1 MENRFYITIGR
12 EKGAGGL
19 EIAKRLSEELG
30 IPQYDK
36 QLLDIAAKESGLC
49 KEVFANIDEKR
60 GSKFISGFFS
70 GIMGSLYSEYGASSG
85 INREE
90 LFRIQSSCIIDIANQ
105 GSAIFVGRCA
115 DYILR
120 ERNRCL
126 NVFITA
132 KGEDRVER
140 LLQNNKIKDAE
151 KYTREEMIELLE
163 KSDSKRESYY
173 NYFTYKKWGAASSYD
188 VCLNSSLLGTEG
200 CVRTIIDILK
210 AKGWSKQ

>member
-1 MENRFYITIGR
+1 METRIYITIGR
-12 EKGAGGL
+12 EKGSGGL
-19 EIAKRLSEELG
+19 EIAQTLSEEFG

-36 QLLDIAAKESGLC
+36 QLIDEAAKESGLC
-49 KEVFANIDEKR
+49 KELFANMDERR

-70 GIMGSLYSEYGASSG
+70 GIMGSLYSEYGTSSG

-90 LFRIQSSCIIDIANQ
+90 LFRIQSETILNIANE

-120 ERNRCL
+120 ERINCL

-132 KGEDRVER
+132 TPEDRIER
-140 LLQNNKIKDAE
+140 LLEHNKIKNAE
-151 KYTREEMIELLE
+151 RYSREEMKELLE

-173 NYFTYKKWGAASSYD
+173 NYFTYKQWGAAASYD
-188 VCLNSSLLGTEG
+188 VCLNSSLLGVDG
-200 CVRTIIDILK
+200 CVKVISDIIK
-210 AKGWSKQ
+210 GKGWNK

>member
-1 MENRFYITIGR
+1 METKFYITIGR

-19 EIAKRLSEELG
+19 EIAKRLSEEFG

-49 KEVFANIDEKR
+49 KELFAQIDERR

-70 GIMGSLYSEYGASSG
+70 GIMGSLYSEYGTSSG
-85 INREE
+85 INRED
-90 LFRIQSSCIIDIANQ
+90 LFRIQSDSIIKIANE

-120 ERNRCL
+120 ERINCL

-132 KGEDRVER
+132 NVEDRINR
-140 LLQNNKIKDAE
+140 LLECGKIPNAE
-151 KYTREEMIELLE
+151 KYSKEEIEELLE
-163 KSDSKRESYY
+163 KSDNKREGYY
-173 NYFTYKKWGAASSYD
+173 NYFTYKQWGAASSYD
-188 VCLNSSLLGTEG
+188 LCLNSTLLGIEG
-200 CVRTIIDILK
+200 CVKIISEIIRG
-210 AKGWSKQ
+210 KGWSK

>member
-1 MENRFYITIGR
+1 METKFYITIGR
-12 EKGAGGL
+12 EKGSGGL
-19 EIAKRLSEELG
+19 EIAQKLAEEFG

-36 QLLDIAAKESGLC
+36 QLLDEAAKESGLC
-49 KEVFANIDEKR
+49 KEIFADIDEKR

-90 LFRIQSSCIIDIANQ
+90 LFRIQSETIMKIANE

-120 ERNRCL
+120 ERNNCL

-132 KGEDRVER
+132 TPEDRIER
-140 LLQNNKIKDAE
+140 LLEHNKIKNAE
-151 KYTREEMIELLE
+151 KYSKEEMEELLE
-163 KSDSKRESYY
+163 KSDSKRENYY
-173 NYFTYKKWGAASSYD
+173 NYFTYKQWGAAASYD
-188 VCLNSSLLGTEG
+188 ICLNSSLLGIDG
-200 CVRTIIDILK
+200 CVKIISEIIK
-210 AKGWSKQ
+210 GKGWNK

>member
-36 QLLDIAAKESGLC
+36 QLLDIAAQESGLC

-90 LFRIQSSCIIDIANQ
+90 LFRIQSSCIVDIANQ
-105 GSAIFVGRCA
+105 GPAIFVGRCA

-120 ERNRCL
+120 ERANCL

-132 KGEDRVER
+132 TGEDRVGR
-140 LLQNNKIKDAE
+140 LLEHNKIKDAE

-163 KSDSKRESYY
+163 KSDSRRESYY

-200 CVRTIIDILK
+200 CVKVIVDIIRG
-210 AKGWSKQ
+210 KGWIR

>member
-1 MENRFYITIGR
+1 METKFYITIGR

-19 EIAKRLSEELG
+19 EIANKLSQEFG

-36 QLLDIAAKESGLC
+36 KLLDRAAQESGLC
-49 KEVFANIDEKR
+49 KELFADIDEKR

-90 LFRIQSSCIIDIANQ
+90 LFRIQSESIIKIANE
-105 GSAIFVGRCA
+105 GSAIFIGRCA

-120 ERNRCL
+120 ERANCL

-132 KGEDRVER
+132 AADDRVER
-140 LLQNNKIKDAE
+140 LLECNKIPNAE
-151 KYTREEMIELLE
+151 KYTKDELKELLE

-173 NYFTYKKWGAASSYD
+173 NYFTYKQWGAASSYD
-188 VCLNSSLLGTEG
+188 LCLNSSLLGIDG
-200 CVRTIIDILK
+200 CVKVISDIIRS
-210 AKGWSKQ
+210 KGWSK

>member
-1 MENRFYITIGR
+1 METKFYITIGR

-19 EIAKRLSEELG
+19 EIAKRLSEEFG
-30 IPQYDK
+30 IPAYNK
-36 QLLDIAAKESGLC
+36 ELLDEAAKESGMC
-49 KEVFANIDEKR
+49 KEIFADIDERR

-90 LFRIQSSCIIDIANQ
+90 LFRIQSNCIINMANE

-120 ERNRCL
+120 ERANCL

-132 KGEDRVER
+132 SGDDKVDR
-140 LLQNNKIKDAE
+140 LLECNKIANAE
-151 KYTREEMIELLE
+151 KYTREEMVELLE
-163 KSDSKRESYY
+163 KSDNKRASYY
-173 NYFTYKKWGAASSYD
+173 NYFTYKQWGAAASYD
-188 VCLNSSLLGTEG
+188 LCLNSSLLGIEG
-200 CVRTIIDILK
+200 CVKVIADIIK
-210 AKGWSKQ
+210 SKGWSK

>member
-1 MENRFYITIGR
+1 METRFYITIGR

-19 EIAKRLSEELG
+19 EIAKKLSEEFG

-36 QLLDIAAKESGLC
+36 QLLDVAAKESGLC
-49 KEVFANIDEKR
+49 KELFADIDERR

-90 LFRIQSSCIIDIANQ
+90 LFRIQSECIIKIANG
-105 GSAIFVGRCA
+105 GSAIFIGRCA

-120 ERNRCL
+120 ERVNCL

-132 KGEDRVER
+132 SPEDRVER
-140 LLQNNKIKDAE
+140 LLECNKIANAE
-151 KYTREEMIELLE
+151 KYTREEMVELLE
-163 KSDSKRESYY
+163 KSDHKRENYY
-173 NYFTYKKWGAASSYD
+173 NYFTYKQWGAAASYD
-188 VCLNSSLLGTEG
+188 LCLNSSLLGIDG
-200 CVRTIIDILK
+200 CVKIISDIIRS
-210 AKGWSKQ
+210 KGWSK

>member
-1 MENRFYITIGR
+1 METKFYITIGR
-12 EKGAGGL
+12 EKGSGGL
-19 EIAKRLSEELG
+19 EIAQKLAEEFG

-36 QLLDIAAKESGLC
+36 QLIDEAAKESGLC
-49 KEVFANIDEKR
+49 KELFANIDERR

-70 GIMGSLYSEYGASSG
+70 GIMGSLYSEYGTSSG

-90 LFRIQSSCIIDIANQ
+90 LFRIQSETILNIANE

-120 ERNRCL
+120 ERINCL

-132 KGEDRVER
+132 TPEDRIER
-140 LLQNNKIKDAE
+140 LLEHNKIKNAE
-151 KYTREEMIELLE
+151 RYSREEMKELLE

-173 NYFTYKKWGAASSYD
+173 NYFTYKQWGAAASYD
-188 VCLNSSLLGTEG
+188 VCLNSSLLGVDG
-200 CVRTIIDILK
+200 CVKVISDIIK
-210 AKGWSKQ
+210 GKGWNK

>member
-1 MENRFYITIGR
+1 METRFYITIGR

-19 EIAKRLSEELG
+19 EIAKKLSEEFG

-36 QLLDIAAKESGLC
+36 QLIDVAAQESGLC
-49 KEVFANIDEKR
+49 KELFADIDEKR

-90 LFRIQSSCIIDIANQ
+90 LFRIQSECIIKIANE
-105 GSAIFVGRCA
+105 GPAIFIGRCA

-120 ERNRCL
+120 ERANCL

-132 KGEDRVER
+132 TPEDKVGR
-140 LLQNNKIKDAE
+140 LLECNKIPNAE
-151 KYTREEMIELLE
+151 KYTKDELFELLE

-173 NYFTYKKWGAASSYD
+173 NYFTYKQWGAAASYD
-188 VCLNSSLLGTEG
+188 VCLNSSLLGIDG
-200 CVRTIIDILK
+200 CVKVISDIIRS
-210 AKGWSKQ
+210 KGWSK

>member
-1 MENRFYITIGR
+1 METRFYITIGR

-36 QLLDIAAKESGLC
+36 QLLDLAAKESGLC
-49 KEVFANIDEKR
+49 KEVFANIDERR

-70 GIMGSLYSEYGASSG
+70 GIMGSLYSEYGTISG

-90 LFRIQSSCIIDIANQ
+90 LFRIQSSCIMNIANE

-120 ERNRCL
+120 GRDNSL

-132 KGEDRVER
+132 SGDDRIDR
-140 LLQNNKIKDAE
+140 LLEHNKIKNAE
-151 KYTREEMIELLE
+151 KYSREEMEDLLE
-163 KSDSKRESYY
+163 KSDNRRASYY

-188 VCLNSSLLGTEG
+188 LCLNSSLIGIEG
-200 CVRTIIDILK
+200 CVNIIKGIIK
-210 AKGWSKQ
+210 EKGWIK

>member
-1 MENRFYITIGR
+1 METKFYITIGR
-12 EKGAGGL
+12 QKGAGGL
-19 EIAKRLSEELG
+19 EIAKRLSEEFG

-36 QLLDIAAKESGLC
+36 QLLDIAAKDSGLC
-49 KEVFANIDEKR
+49 KEVFANIDERR

-90 LFRIQSSCIIDIANQ
+90 LFRIQSESIIKIANE

-120 ERNRCL
+120 ERNNCL

-132 KGEDRVER
+132 TGEDRVDR
-140 LLQNNKIKDAE
+140 LLECNKIANAE
-151 KYTREEMIELLE
+151 KYTKEEMIELLE
-163 KSDSKRESYY
+163 KSDKKRENYY
-173 NYFTYKKWGAASSYD
+173 NYFTYKQWGGAASYD
-188 VCLNSSLLGTEG
+188 LCLNSSLLGIEG
-200 CVRTIIDILK
+200 CVKIISDIIRS
-210 AKGWSKQ
+210 KGWSK

>member
-1 MENRFYITIGR
+1 METRFYITIGR

-19 EIAKRLSEELG
+19 EIAKKLSEEFG

-36 QLLDIAAKESGLC
+36 QLIDVAAQESGLC
-49 KEVFANIDEKR
+49 KELFADIDEKR

-90 LFRIQSSCIIDIANQ
+90 LFRIQSECIIKIANE
-105 GSAIFVGRCA
+105 GPAIFIGRCA

-120 ERNRCL
+120 ERANCL

-132 KGEDRVER
+132 TPEDKVGR
-140 LLQNNKIKDAE
+140 LLECNKIPNAE
-151 KYTREEMIELLE
+151 KYSKDELFELLE

-173 NYFTYKKWGAASSYD
+173 NYFTYKQWGAAASYD
-188 VCLNSSLLGTEG
+188 VCLNSSLLGIDG
-200 CVRTIIDILK
+200 CVKVISDIIRS
-210 AKGWSKQ
+210 KGWSK

>member
-1 MENRFYITIGR
+1 METRFYITIGR

-19 EIAKRLSEELG
+19 EIAKKLSEEFS

-36 QLLDIAAKESGLC
+36 QLIDVAAQESGLC
-49 KEVFANIDEKR
+49 KELFADIDEKR

-90 LFRIQSSCIIDIANQ
+90 LFRIQSECIIKIANE
-105 GSAIFVGRCA
+105 GPAIFIGRCA

-120 ERNRCL
+120 ERANCL

-132 KGEDRVER
+132 TPEDKVGR
-140 LLQNNKIKDAE
+140 LLECNKIPNAE
-151 KYTREEMIELLE
+151 KYTKDELFELLE

-173 NYFTYKKWGAASSYD
+173 NYFTYKQWGAAASYD
-188 VCLNSSLLGTEG
+188 VCLNSSLLGIDG
-200 CVRTIIDILK
+200 CVKVISDIIRS
-210 AKGWSKQ
+210 KGWSK